1 MPAGKNWRTAIA
13 AHFGQEAPDSSRID
27 CQTSNS
33 VEHFGQR
40 YP

>member
-1 MPAGKNWRTAIA
+1 L
-13 AHFGQEAPDSSRID
+13 SRID

-40 YP
+40 YPYVGNQWFPVRG